1 MIGKLLVTLDIR
13 REVTSLYF
21 EILRP
26 AFFLSEIAAAV

>member
-26 AFFLSEIAAAV
+26 ALSTEIAAAV